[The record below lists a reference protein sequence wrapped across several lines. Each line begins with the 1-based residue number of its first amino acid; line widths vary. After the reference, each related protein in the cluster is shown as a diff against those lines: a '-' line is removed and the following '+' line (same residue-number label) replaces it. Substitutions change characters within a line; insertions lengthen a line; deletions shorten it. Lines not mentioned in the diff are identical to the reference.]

1 MIEYPLLHGVSNRH
15 VEFRL
20 HSVTSGTEKELLQL
34 QFEGF
39 VHAGGLEARGA

>member
-1 MIEYPLLHGVSNRH
+1 MTGYPLLHGVSNRH

-39 VHAGGLEARGA
+39 VHAGWLETGGA